1 MKTFL
6 LKIFT
11 PYGKYYDRYV
21 EEIVVTTDQFVL
33 GILPGHAPLVAKVK
47 VSKLVIVTS
56 NNHDIYAIGEGL
68 LNVKKDGVILLVDS
82 IESKR
87 EIDIERAKRA
97 KENATNSLNNR
108 YNIDVEKVEKALARA
123 LNRIAVYED
132 E

>member
-1 MKTFL
+1 MKSFL
-6 LKIFT
+6 LHILT
-11 PYGKYYDRYV
+11 PFGKYYDGYV
-21 EEIVVTTDQFVL
+21 QEIVVATEGFVL
-33 GILPGHAPLVAKVK
+33 GILPGHSPLVAKVR
-47 VSKLVIVTS
+47 VSKLVIVTT
-56 NNHDIYAIGEGL
+56 NNRDIYAIGEGL
-68 LNVKKDGVILLVDS
+68 LNVKKDEVVLLVDS

-97 KENATNSLNNR
+97 KENAANSLNNR